1 MIDHDQLV
9 TGFGRLGVPAG
20 AVLMVHSSLSAFGRV
35 DGGVDTLIDAL
46 LTAVGPAGTLVVPSF
61 TGQVRDPCPGA
72 DPLDPAVIR
81 ARADVALFDDQTP
94 TGMGALPS
102 AVLSRPDRLRSR
114 HPQAS
119 VAAIGAAARQITE
132 VQPLAYALGADSPF
146 AAMYRLGAQILLLG
160 VGHNRNSFLH
170 HAETL
175 VPGHRRKL
183 RRFPYLVEQQR
194 VWVEVP
200 DVGDDNDTHFPR
212 VGAEFADYPGGP
224 GIRTATIG
232 QADCQ
237 LLDSV
242 PFIDFARRRLAEL
255 VTGD

>member
-9 TGFGRLGVPAG
+9 AGFNRLGVSSG
-20 AVLMVHSSLSAFGRV
+20 AVLMVHASLSAFGQV
-35 DGGVDTLIDAL
+35 DGGVDTLLDAL
-46 LTAVGPAGTLVVPSF
+46 LTAVGPSGTVVVPTF
-61 TGQVRDPCPGA
+61 TGQVRDPCPAA
-72 DPLDPAVIR
+72 DPLDPAAIQ
-81 ARADVALFDDQTP
+81 ARADVELFDDRTP
-94 TGMGALPS
+94 TAMGALPS
-102 AVLSRPDRLRSR
+102 AVLARPDRLRSR

-119 VAAIGAAARQITE
+119 VAAIGSAAGRITE

-146 AAMYRLGAQILLLG
+146 GAMYRLAGQILLLG

-194 VWVEVP
+194 VWVEAP

-212 VGAEFADYPGGP
+212 IGAEFAELPGP

-232 QADCQ
+232 QAPCQ
-237 LLDSV
+237 LMDSV

-255 VTGD
+255 LAGN